1 MKVNSSEKILSTTD
15 LSNLTYSA
23 GSTCSDYSWV
33 KKKAASK
40 KTPACSCRNKSTW
53 KRTFTGKVAFKTQVQ
68 RTGLGIAHNPTRWNY
83 TTQEFPPLVKLT
95 PLPPQALL
103 PRGDPNSTDQRTSG
117 LQPCFEL
124 GPPTIREIAT
134 NTKPPKRWDHQWH
147 LLFRAEWQRAG
158 RCHLQGSKASRESP
172 PAHKVSAAPNCS
184 WSCHGKTTIP
194 WLQWHCAASK
204 SSHSKPVGYSVAA
217 PPSLL
222 KLLLSQSKN

>member
-134 NTKPPKRWDHQWH
+134 NTKPTQTPQTMGPPVASSLSGRVAKS
-147 LLFRAEWQRAG
+147 WQVPPPGKQSQQRITSSTQG
-158 RCHLQGSKASRESP
+158 ERSTKLQLEL
-172 PAHKVSAAPNCS
+172 
-184 WSCHGKTTIP
+184 P
-194 WLQWHCAASK
+194 W
-204 SSHSKPVGYSVAA
+204 
-217 PPSLL
+217 
-222 KLLLSQSKN
+222 

>member
-1 MKVNSSEKILSTTD
+1 MSNSLLSLPKLFCQEGTPTAQIREHQVYSHALNSGLPPSEKLPQ
-15 LSNLTYSA
+15 
-23 GSTCSDYSWV
+23 
-33 KKKAASK
+33 
-40 KTPACSCRNKSTW
+40 TPN
-53 KRTFTGKVAFKTQVQ
+53 
-68 RTGLGIAHNPTRWNY
+68 
-83 TTQEFPPLVKLT
+83 
-95 PLPPQALL
+95 PPQ
-103 PRGDPNSTDQRTSG
+103 
-117 LQPCFEL
+117 
-124 GPPTIREIAT
+124 
-134 NTKPPKRWDHQWH
+134 PPKRWDHQWN